1 MASLAPYALPG
12 IIVLTSAGAFLMC
25 LLVIRYGFTP
35 LEEDPEEAAH
45 RLFLTRLAHAAA
57 AVCFAGA
64 ALLAVA
70 AWSARSVPA
79 GAAGRGAGPA
89 EAPGLEAEVREQARE
104 ILRLTEALQRLQLD
118 VEERLAA
125 ADAGAGAARRPAPRQ
140 PEETTAAD
148 RPAAS
153 AGGTG
158 ALPPRKLEG
167 SPESA
172 RPGGELRR
180 PAGERGQPAPESRR
194 PTAEAPRPPAT
205 AGRPAEPAEGG
216 DVSALVSQA
225 AARTVTATVQGVR
238 VQVEMRPAQ
247 EHETAYLVRLTGP
260 GRRPLAGAEASI
272 SGQTP
277 DGRPVQTTLVP
288 AGEPGVLHGRLPS
301 IAQDLRLRVA
311 GPGTRF
317 EVSLA
322 GETRW

>member
-1 MASLAPYALPG
+1 
-12 IIVLTSAGAFLMC
+12 
-25 LLVIRYGFTP
+25 
-35 LEEDPEEAAH
+35 
-45 RLFLTRLAHAAA
+45 
-57 AVCFAGA
+57 
-64 ALLAVA
+64 
-70 AWSARSVPA
+70 
-79 GAAGRGAGPA
+79 
-89 EAPGLEAEVREQARE
+89 
-104 ILRLTEALQRLQLD
+104 
-118 VEERLAA
+118 
-125 ADAGAGAARRPAPRQ
+125 
-140 PEETTAAD
+140 
-148 RPAAS
+148 
-153 AGGTG
+153 
-158 ALPPRKLEG
+158 
-167 SPESA
+167 
-172 RPGGELRR
+172 
-180 PAGERGQPAPESRR
+180 
-194 PTAEAPRPPAT
+194 
-205 AGRPAEPAEGG
+205 
-216 DVSALVSQA
+216 VSQA

>member
-89 EAPGLEAEVREQARE
+89 EAAGLEAEVREQARE

-125 ADAGAGAARRPAPRQ
+125 A
-140 PEETTAAD
+140 E
-148 RPAAS
+148 
-153 AGGTG
+153 
-158 ALPPRKLEG
+158 PRKLEA

-172 RPGGELRR
+172 RPGGKPRR
-180 PAGERGQPAPESRR
+180 PAAERGQPAPESRR
-194 PTAEAPRPPAT
+194 PAAEAPRPPAT